1 MVALALSVTRRLFN
15 IHSLTLLQNVE
26 SALNINV
33 GQERSKNVHLA
44 LLPFHQFPKRH
55 VDVLVQYPI
64 KGKKQKK
71 I

>member
-33 GQERSKNVHLA
+33 RQERSKNVH